1 MHSGQAGTQDR
12 GKNNGGG
19 GVSNEVRSLL
29 GRAITRLLAGHLTE
43 FEKLAVEAEEKYR
56 NDRRLYVTV
65 REILDAKAG

>member
-1 MHSGQAGTQDR
+1 M
-12 GKNNGGG
+12 
-19 GVSNEVRSLL
+19 SNEVRSLL

-56 NDRRLYVTV
+56 KDRHLYVTV